1 MACPIGF
8 QRRQSARQSSL
19 GLAHRQHEWQ
29 LFDQRCSALAT
40 SSWSNHSILAWH
52 VDTGSTRP
60 GGDGRR
66 YDSSNESEI
75 SPEVHR
81 RQRAG
86 LHKPCPSSTRVAT
99 ACSSLQ
105 CSCSSSWS
113 SRTISAWS
121 VGTARLDWM
130 GTNGQV
136 IRPTNRVQVHGTF
149 NGDCAQ
155 DCTSLAHHLH
165 EWQQSDQHRR
175 RLCGSIWS
183 TRSSL
188 SLVSWHS
195 HGLIGGGSWPGY
207 LPLSS

>member
-1 MACPIGF
+1 LSCSGPNQSRKYLKRLATGQTRSHSVGSDGTAQDCLDVIKWQWIFHLLACPIGF

-29 LFDQRCSALAT
+29 LFDQRCSA
-40 SSWSNHSILAWH
+40 SNHSILAWH
-52 VDTGSTRP
+52 VDKVSTRP

-130 GTNGQV
+130 GANGQV
-136 IRPTNRVQVHGTF
+136 IRPTNR
-149 NGDCAQ
+149 
-155 DCTSLAHHLH
+155 L
-165 EWQQSDQHRR
+165 
-175 RLCGSIWS
+175 
-183 TRSSL
+183 
-188 SLVSWHS
+188 
-195 HGLIGGGSWPGY
+195 
-207 LPLSS
+207 